1 MEQSYG
7 VFTPV
12 PVSFREFFFI
22 EGLGV
27 ADSLPLSFNPLL
39 LVGVFV
45 LCGCCVFK
53 YWHLFS
59 TLTLIN
65 SFLCS

>member
-1 MEQSYG
+1 MEQIYS

-12 PVSFREFFFI
+12 FVSLIFI

-27 ADSLPLSFNPLL
+27 ADSLPLSFDHLL
-39 LVGVFV
+39 LMGVFV

-59 TLTLIN
+59 ALTCIN
-65 SFLCS
+65 SSLCT

>member
-1 MEQSYG
+1 M
-7 VFTPV
+7 FTPV
-12 PVSFREFFFI
+12 PVSFISMER
-22 EGLGV
+22 LGV
-27 ADSLPLSFNPLL
+27 ADSLPLSFDPHL

-59 TLTLIN
+59 ALTFIN